1 MILKNGAVFCDDF
14 VFRKMDIT
22 TTDDT
27 ICALGDVSDQEGQE
41 ILDVSDC
48 YVVPGLVDIHIHG
61 AMGADFS
68 DGTPESVHTIAQFLL
83 QNGTTSFLG
92 TTMAFP
98 EAMLFAICSAV
109 RPLVNQTIPG
119 QAVLRGIHLEGPFFS
134 QEKRGAQNPAYIIP
148 ADFTLFSRLYE
159 ASGESV
165 RTLAIAPEAEGA
177 LDFIQQAASL
187 CAISLA
193 HTAADYD
200 TAMEAFSLGANH
212 VTHLFNGMT
221 PFTHR
226 EPGVVGAAFDS
237 KAYVELIT
245 DGVHIHPSV
254 VRTTFQLFGDEQVC
268 LISDAI
274 CACGMADGQYELGG
288 QAITVSGNMSTLA
301 GESLAGSVTTL
312 ADCMRTAIS
321 FGIPF
326 EQALRA
332 ATYNPAKSIGIDNQV
347 GSLTPGKRADLLV
360 LNSDYT
366 LKHVICGGVLQDSH
380 R

>member
-1 MILKNGAVFCDDF
+1 MILKNGIVFCDDF
-14 VFRKMDIT
+14 VFRKMDISI
-22 TTDDT
+22 TDDT
-27 ICALGDVSDQEGQE
+27 ICALGDSFDQGGQE
-41 ILDVSDC
+41 ILDVSGA

-68 DGTPESVHTIAQFLL
+68 DGTPEAVRTIAQFLL

-92 TTMAFP
+92 TTMALP
-98 EAMLFAICSAV
+98 EATLFDICSTA

-119 QAVLRGIHLEGPFFS
+119 QAVLRGILLEGPFFS

-148 ADFTLFSRLYE
+148 ADFALFSRLYE

-165 RTLAIAPEAEGA
+165 RILAVAPEGEGS
-177 LDFIQQAASL
+177 LDFIQAVAPL
-187 CAISLA
+187 CTVSLA

-200 TAMEAFSLGANH
+200 KAMEAFSLGANH
-212 VTHLFNGMT
+212 VTHLFNGMNA
-221 PFTHR
+221 FTHR

-237 KAYVELIT
+237 GAYVELIT
-245 DGVHIHPSV
+245 DGVHIHLSV
-254 VRTTFQLFGDEQVC
+254 VRATFRLFGDEQVC
-268 LISDAI
+268 LISDAV

-288 QAITVSGNMSTLA
+288 QTITVSGNMSTLS
-301 GESLAGSVTTL
+301 GGGLAGSVTTL

-321 FGIPF
+321 FGVPF

-332 ATYNPAKSIGIDNQV
+332 ATYNPAKSIGIDGQV
-347 GSLTPGKRADLLV
+347 GSLTPGKQADILI
-360 LNSDYT
+360 LNPDYT
-366 LKHVICGGVLQDSH
+366 LKHVICGGVLQDLN